1 MQTLCEEQRQKIAAL
16 IVEAIWRQKAKIAA
30 QQSAAIEK
38 SNVAKNSKSTNKPEV
53 NDES

>member
-30 QQSAAIEK
+30 QQSAAIEMP
-38 SNVAKNSKSTNKPEV
+38 NVAKSNTSINTPEV
-53 NDES
+53 SNES

>member
-30 QQSAAIEK
+30 QQSGAIEK
-38 SNVAKNSKSTNKPEV
+38 SNVAKNKSINKPEV
-53 NDES
+53 SDES